1 MTAPDT
7 SKTGL
12 RQRLRRDL
20 LALAPATRDSAS
32 NRLRELLETTPA
44 WQSARAILAFV
55 PLRSEPDVWPA
66 VLAAAARGAAI
77 CLPRHEAASDSY
89 RPCRVENFDRDLRSG
104 PHGVLEP
111 AGECPWVEI
120 NHLDFILV
128 PGVGFTP
135 SGGRLGRGKG
145 YYDRMLAAA
154 PGLKCGVAF
163 DLQVIPELPLEPHD
177 VRLDLIITES
187 RRLPAIPRV
196 SS

>member
-1 MTAPDT
+1 MSLPDNPKAT
-7 SKTGL
+7 LRSRL
-12 RQRLRRDL
+12 RQ
-20 LALAPATRDSAS
+20 A
-32 NRLRELLETTPA
+32 LRELSPESRSAASGHLRTLLELEPA
-44 WQSARAILAFV
+44 WQSARTLLAFV
-55 PLRSEPDVWPA
+55 PLRSEPDVWPSI
-66 VLAAAARGAAI
+66 LAAAARGVTV
-77 CLPRHEAASDSY
+77 CLPRHDLAADGY
-89 RPCRVENFDRDLRSG
+89 RPCRVPNLERDLRPG

-111 AGECPWVEI
+111 AGDCPWEEI
-120 NHLDFILV
+120 NQLDFILV
-128 PGVGFTP
+128 PGVGFAP

-187 RRLPAIPRV
+187 RRLTAIPRV